1 MYGGSRGKWTK
12 ILANF
17 KSIEA
22 MDVRCNR
29 AHQHAPWGFAVNDEG
44 QQVWAT
50 SLESRYPRKLC
61 VVLTQLV
68 LQVAEQHQLHLPAV
82 DLTDDQD
89 NPLKTSLH
97 SQIGAHRQP
106 KRLPPLVPDFASVA
120 TFLCEDV
127 AMLPCALQSKLPSEL
142 QLHTKMGRLEMVP
155 KSSRLLRISAFQ
167 PDLTDGGEGEA
178 QDSKRQKADD
188 GFAVTSSD
196 MSGIKKFPYEVA
208 FGLPWDWREFVDKA
222 CSSQHPFLQDAGV
235 PQELGEAV
243 DFHME
248 LNDEQLCKYRKDW
261 CKKWLKRAQELDKD
275 ERANRATRPKHVA
288 DMTVNK
294 RVILTREILND
305 IGYQD
310 VKCLELIEQGS
321 SLAGEIENCDI
332 FKSQYKPCLMNQEQ
346 LEKDSKRRN
355 EYILRFTVSAGS
367 DDLDRQLLEETR
379 EELDKGW
386 AEGPFTLGELE
397 EGATVSRRFPLIQG
411 AKTRMIDDFSISGVN
426 DSCSTF
432 NKIDLHV
439 VDTFSS
445 LVKKY
450 FKKSQG
456 SSRSGVLE
464 GKTYDLKSAYRQ
476 VPIKSEH
483 LKFGYFSVYNMELGE
498 VQIYR
503 LRTLPFGATHNVYS
517 FLRLARM
524 LYWIAV
530 KGLRLLTTNFYD
542 DFILASPPS
551 LKESARNSMELIFML
566 TGWEFA
572 RSGKKATEFG
582 VVCRAL
588 GVQFDFTLSNDLVL
602 LVGNTES
609 RRSEILALI
618 GEALKCGHLDK
629 SGCLTLRGK
638 LGFADSFMHGR
649 LGAIL
654 LKKLSEHAYGRTSKF
669 DEDVAQAL
677 TAMAKRLEVGEP
689 RRVHVGSMEKWFIF
703 TDASY
708 EPEMQPGGLGG
719 VLVDSS
725 GCLVTW
731 FGLELGPTSCLS
743 LGGARKDTLI
753 YELELLAAVL
763 SLHLWC
769 KSGESNIHVW
779 FGDKDS
785 VRYALIKASGS
796 GSVAIAMLK
805 FHLVD
810 EAPRNSLVWFARV
823 PTEANISDFPS
834 RLVEHPFLPST
845 HCCNPIAKTALDKLL
860 SVVTVDL

>member
-1 MYGGSRGKWTK
+1 M
-12 ILANF
+12 
-17 KSIEA
+17 
-22 MDVRCNR
+22 
-29 AHQHAPWGFAVNDEG
+29 
-44 QQVWAT
+44 WAT
-50 SLESRYPRKLC
+50 SMESRYPRKLC

-68 LQVAEQHQLHLPAV
+68 LQVAENHQLHLPAV
-82 DLTDDQD
+82 DLSDVQD
-89 NPLKTSLH
+89 NPLKTSQH
-97 SQIGAHRQP
+97 SQIGALRQP

-127 AMLPCALQSKLPSEL
+127 AQLPCALQSKLPTEL
-142 QLHTKMGRLEMVP
+142 QLHTKAGRVEMVP
-155 KSSRLLRISAFQ
+155 KSSRLLRISAFK
-167 PDLTDGGEGEA
+167 PDLADGGEVGA
-178 QDSKRQKADD
+178 QDADGCETMSSKRQRTSE
-188 GFAVTSSD
+188 GCAVVSSK
-196 MSGIKKFPYEVA
+196 SFPYEVA
-208 FGLPWDWREFVDKA
+208 FGLPWDWKDFVDRA

-243 DFHME
+243 DFHLHM
-248 LNDEQLCKYRKDW
+248 NDEQVCKYGMDW
-261 CKKWLKRAQELDKD
+261 CKKWLKRAKELEKD
-275 ERANRATRPKHVA
+275 ERASRECRPKHVA
-288 DMTVNK
+288 DMTVHK
-294 RVILTREILND
+294 RIVLTREILND

-310 VKCLELIEQGS
+310 VKCLDLLEHGS
-321 SLAGEIENCDI
+321 SLAGEIEKCDI
-332 FKSQYKPCLMNQEQ
+332 FKSQYKPCLMTQEQ

-355 EYILRFTVSAGS
+355 EYILKLTVSSGS
-367 DDLDRQLLEETR
+367 DELDRQLLEETR
-379 EELDKGW
+379 EEIEKGW
-386 AEGPFTLGELE
+386 AVGPFSLE
-397 EGATVSRRFPLIQG
+397 DLEDGATISRRFPLVQG

-445 LVKKY
+445 LVKQY
-450 FKKSQG
+450 YKKSQASG
-456 SSRSGVLE
+456 RSGELE

-476 VPIKSEH
+476 VPIKKEH
-483 LKFGYFSVYNMELGE
+483 LKFGYFSFYNMEIGE
-498 VQIYR
+498 AQIYR
-503 LRTLPFGATHNVYS
+503 LSTLPFGATHSVYS

-551 LKESARNSMELIFML
+551 LKDSARNSMELIFML

-582 VVCRAL
+582 LVCRAL
-588 GVQFDFTLSNDLVL
+588 GVQFDFNLSKDLVL

-618 GEALKCGHLDK
+618 GDALERGLLDK

-649 LGAIL
+649 LGAIM
-654 LKKLSEHAYGRTSKF
+654 LKKLSEHAYGRTSKL
-669 DEDVAQAL
+669 DDDARQAL
-677 TAMAKRLEVGEP
+677 SAMAKRLESGEP
-689 RRVHVGSMEKWFIF
+689 RRVHMGVMEKWFIF

-708 EPEMQPGGLGG
+708 EPETKTGGLGG
-719 VLVDSS
+719 VLIDSFGS
-725 GCLVTW
+725 LVTW
-731 FGLELGPTSCLS
+731 FGLRLDHACCVS
-743 LGGARKDTLI
+743 LGGLLKDTLI

-779 FGDKDS
+779 FGDNDS

-796 GSVAIAMLK
+796 GKVAIAMLK
-805 FHLVD
+805 FHLLD
-810 EAPRNSLVWFARV
+810 EASRNSLVWFARV

-845 HCCNPIAKTALDKLL
+845 HCCNSLATTALDKILNEI
-860 SVVTVDL
+860 SEVM